1 MGTKVLAGAASLLIG
16 LITLL
21 AIVLPDSSNAGAG
34 LSEHQ
39 ITAWQSFGVDVEGA
53 VQGMYKCNQDTGV
66 WKLSLSGIQVI
77 ESDGATEWPSLS
89 VSILTGP
96 YSEESGNL
104 PITQDSTDGLFML
117 SFKSSSGTN
126 LTNPGADCAT
136 GDQVAVIGG
145 DGITFL
151 IGTMS

>member
-1 MGTKVLAGAASLLIG
+1 MGTKVLAGAASLLIA
-16 LITLL
+16 LSTLL
-21 AIVLPDSSNAGAG
+21 AIVLPGSSNAVAG
-34 LSEHQ
+34 MSEHQ
-39 ITAWQSFGVDVEGA
+39 IIAWQSVGLDVEGS
-53 VQGMYKCNQDTGV
+53 VQGTYRCNPDTGA
-66 WKLSLSGIQVI
+66 WKLWLSGIQVI

-96 YSEESGNL
+96 YSEGSGNL
-104 PITQDSTDGLFML
+104 PITQDSTDGLFAL

-151 IGTMS
+151 VGTMS